1 MLKTD
6 KTIDMTGD
14 GKTPEDARREITTAL
29 RLAGIAKDQAV
40 VRIDREAD
48 GSLTGKV
55 EVYDPSVLGKV
66 VSDCTAVAN
75 LIVVNCTAVA
85 NLIVVNDQVDQ
96 YGRRHHGLEA
106 PPTQEEKRK
115 EEAVSA
121 DFFLYMKQFGQG
133 CDYSISCGEKLVPM
147 QTRAKHPDCTTVTQ
161 AAIQEAMEI
170 IQSHGGTSEDSIG
183 PSVQT
188 ATIFVKAASH
198 TLNLTAV
205 REKEEAEAAKAEEA
219 ERLEVR
225 RQTYLKLKQ
234 EFGDAGA

>member
-66 VSDCTAVAN
+66 TSVVSD
-75 LIVVNCTAVA
+75 CTAVA

>member
-6 KTIDMTGD
+6 KT
-14 GKTPEDARREITTAL
+14 
-29 RLAGIAKDQAV
+29 
-40 VRIDREAD
+40 
-48 GSLTGKV
+48 
-55 EVYDPSVLGKV
+55 
-66 VSDCTAVAN
+66 
-75 LIVVNCTAVA
+75 
-85 NLIVVNDQVDQ
+85 
-96 YGRRHHGLEA
+96 
-106 PPTQEEKRK
+106 K

-121 DFFLYMKQFGQG
+121 DFFLYMKQFGEG
-133 CDYSISCGEKLVPM
+133 CDYSIGCGEKLVPM